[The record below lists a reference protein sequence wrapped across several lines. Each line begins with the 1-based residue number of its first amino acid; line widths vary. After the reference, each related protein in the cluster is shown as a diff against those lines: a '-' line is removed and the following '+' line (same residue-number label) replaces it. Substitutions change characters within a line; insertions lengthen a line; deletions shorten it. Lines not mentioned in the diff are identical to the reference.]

1 METISKQI
9 AYLRAIMDGME
20 FDSSSKE
27 GRIFE
32 SILAVLDEINESIDY
47 LFEYQDE
54 MAEQV
59 NMIDEDLAE
68 VESELADE
76 CDDCCCC
83 DDDDDLEYYEIECP
97 KCGETICLDEDFFN
111 SDDDIVCPNCGENI
125 DIEFDDDDTDE
136 E

>member
-1 METISKQI
+1 MENISKQI
-9 AYLRAIMDGME
+9 SYLRGMMDGME

-32 SILAVLDEINESIDY
+32 SILAVLDEINESIDER
-47 LFEYQDE
+47 FDYQDE

>member
-1 METISKQI
+1 MENISKQI
-9 AYLRAIMDGME
+9 SYLRGMMDGME

-32 SILAVLDEINESIDY
+32 SILAVLDEINESIDE
-47 LFEYQDE
+47 LFDYQDE

-76 CDDCCCC
+76 CDDC
-83 DDDDDLEYYEIECP
+83 LEYYEIECP
-97 KCGETICLDEDFFN
+97 KCGETICLDEGFFN